1 MENQQAQGNRSSK
14 PVLTEAGYSQAEYN
28 PDQKDMVC
36 YGRRESSGSS
46 LDSRIIAKLFGTG
59 VNHA

>member
-36 YGRRESSGSS
+36 YGSRESSGSS
-46 LDSRIIAKLFGTG
+46 LDSRIMQSYSEQE
-59 VNHA
+59 